1 MEALLVLA
9 AFATAVVSAT
19 VGMAG
24 GLMLLGVY
32 LVFLDVPTA
41 TFLHGVTQLFA
52 NGLRAG
58 LRPAAIHWQG
68 LPWYILG
75 AAAAWL
81 GLRGVA
87 VVPDVAWVYLGL
99 GLLPF
104 VARLAPRH
112 PALDFVHRRGA
123 TLVGFLV
130 TGMQVFFGVA
140 GPVLD
145 VFFAETTLDRKGVVA
160 TKAATQT
167 LSHLGKVAWF
177 LPLLTEPPAPGRLL
191 AILAAAAAGTFVG
204 GRLLDRW
211 SEEAFRRR
219 SGQLLL
225 LIGVG
230 CLLCSLRHFLAA
242 AQG

>member
-1 MEALLVLA
+1 MEAMLVVA

-32 LVFLDVPTA
+32 LALLDVPSA

-58 LRPAAIHWQG
+58 LRPSAIHWPG
-68 LPWYILG
+68 LPWYVLG
-75 AAAAWL
+75 AAVAWL
-81 GLRGVA
+81 LLRGVA
-87 VVPDVAWVYLGL
+87 FVPDVAWVYLGL

-104 VARLAPRH
+104 AARLAPRH
-112 PALDFVHRRGA
+112 PALDFAHRRGA
-123 TLVGFLV
+123 ALVGFLV
-130 TGMQVFFGVA
+130 TGMQVFVGVA

-145 VFFAETTLDRKGVVA
+145 VFFADTALDRKGVVA

-167 LSHLGKVAWF
+167 LSHLGKIAWF
-177 LPLLTEPPAPGRLL
+177 LPLLAEPPPLLRLL
-191 AILAAAAAGTFVG
+191 AVLAAAATGTYVG

-211 SEEAFRRR
+211 TEEAFRRR

-225 LIGVG
+225 LIGAG
-230 CLLCSLRHFLAA
+230 CLFASLRHFLVAA
-242 AQG
+242 HA

>member
-1 MEALLVLA
+1 MEALLVVA
-9 AFATAVVSAT
+9 AFTSAVVSAT

-24 GLMLLGVY
+24 GLVLLGVY
-32 LVFLDVPTA
+32 LAVLDVPTA
-41 TFLHGVTQLFA
+41 TFLHGMTQLFA

-58 LRPAAIHWQG
+58 LRPAAVHWRG
-68 LPWYILG
+68 LPWYVLG
-75 AAAAWL
+75 AAGAWFA
-81 GLRGVA
+81 LRGVA
-87 VVPDVAWVYLGL
+87 FVPDVAWVYLGL

-112 PALDFVHRRGA
+112 PVLDFAHRRGA
-123 TLVGFLV
+123 VLVGFLV
-130 TGMQVFFGVA
+130 TGLQVLVGVA

-145 VFFAETTLDRKGVVA
+145 VFFVDSALDRKGVVA

-167 LSHLGKVAWF
+167 LAHLGKVVWF
-177 LPLLTEPPAPGRLL
+177 LPLLAEPPAPGRLL
-191 AILAAAAAGTFVG
+191 AILTAAAAGTFVG

-211 SEEAFRRR
+211 SEDAFRRR

-230 CLLCSLRHFLAA
+230 CLFASLRHFLAA
-242 AQG
+242 APA

>member
-1 MEALLVLA
+1 MEALRVVA

-41 TFLHGVTQLFA
+41 TFLHGMTQLFA

-58 LRPAAIHWQG
+58 LRPAAIHWPG
-68 LPWYILG
+68 LPWYLLG
-75 AAAAWL
+75 AGAAWL
-81 GLRGVA
+81 ALRGVA
-87 VVPDVAWVYLGL
+87 FVPDVAWVYLGL

-112 PALDFVHRRGA
+112 PALDFAHRRGA

-130 TGMQVFFGVA
+130 TGLQVLVGGA

-145 VFFAETTLDRKGVVA
+145 LFFADGALDRKGVVA

-167 LSHLGKVAWF
+167 LAHMGKIIWF
-177 LPLLTEPPAPGRLL
+177 FPLIAEPPAPGRLL
-191 AILAAAAAGTFVG
+191 LILAAAAAGTLVG

-225 LIGVG
+225 LIGMG
-230 CLLCSLRHFLAA
+230 CLFASAGHFLAA
-242 AQG
+242 VPA